1 MSPVRWV
8 SLGLIATVAFAVV
21 GWNGQARS
29 KESDPAL
36 DACLLADDPN
46 QRIEAC
52 TAAINSEGRSDED
65 LSYAYAMR
73 SGGYIRLSRL
83 REARQDL
90 EEARRLSPENPAL
103 VEMSWI
109 LQAAEDQDRTKRI
122 EWGKVAT
129 ECRDLQEPVARLSAC
144 DHLVEVTAD
153 SPIDQARAY
162 DFRAAVRALQGDA
175 VGALADLDA
184 AVRLAPAKSDYQEH
198 RLRALYW
205 VGHYEEAKPG
215 LEELLERDQTN
226 DGLRQTVA
234 NVRYSL
240 GDLAGALAEY
250 ERIQS
255 TDDNSSTL
263 ASRIATIR
271 SEASGDQSSAFDSIV
286 LDSTSKPWL
295 GTIVAYRTSQ
305 LPDDAFR
312 EKLAIE
318 MTDSESA
325 ECNAEFHIGHK
336 AALAN
341 DAPKAKLAFSRAAE
355 ACHFADFKYHAARKW
370 LKQLGG

>member
-8 SLGLIATVAFAVV
+8 SFGLFATVAVV
-21 GWNGQARS
+21 GWNGQAWS

-36 DACLLADDPN
+36 EACLLADEPN

-52 TAAINSEGRSDED
+52 TAAINSGNRSDED

-83 REARQDL
+83 PEARQDL

-103 VEMSWI
+103 VEMSWV

-129 ECRDLQEPVARLSAC
+129 ECRDLQDPVARFSAC
-144 DHLVEVTAD
+144 DRLVEVTAS
-153 SPIDQARAY
+153 SPADQARAY
-162 DFRAAVRALQGDA
+162 DFRAGVRALQGDA

-184 AVRLAPAKSDYQEH
+184 AVLLAPAKSDYQEH

-205 VGHYEEAKPG
+205 VGRYEEAKPG
-215 LEELLERDQTN
+215 LEQLLERDQSN

-234 NVRYSL
+234 NVYYSL

-250 ERIQS
+250 ERIQL

-271 SEASGDQSSAFDSIV
+271 SEANGDQSSAFGSIV
-286 LDSTSKPWL
+286 LDGTSKPWL
-295 GTIVAYRTSQ
+295 GTIVAYRTFQ
-305 LPDDAFR
+305 LTDDAFR
-312 EKLAIE
+312 ERLALE
-318 MTDSESA
+318 MTDSDSA
-325 ECNAEFHIGHK
+325 HCNAEFHIGHK

-341 DAPKAKLAFSRAAE
+341 ETSKAKLAFSRAAGS
-355 ACHFADFKYHAARKW
+355 CHFSDFKYHAAKKW
-370 LKQLGG
+370 LKRFGG